1 MMKISKTL
9 ISTLQQLMD
18 GGPVAASTLRK
29 DIAETLLAEGLLT
42 VQTHGSRRA
51 FRAIDAIVLKNFLQT
66 RYEELRT
73 LGDNYLDSY
82 TTRFEQAAETGNS
95 KLVMVRSC
103 PGFPVNSYEPITCSL
118 SGNEIVVNPPEGG
131 FVFIDNWQQFTI
143 PNDVVVVGIENMENF
158 RMIRHQRKL
167 FESVLGDTPL
177 LFVSRYPQ
185 SKDLRKWLQGI
196 TNRYV
201 HFGDFD
207 LAGINIF
214 LTEFQQFLGARSSF
228 FIPSDIEKRLQIG
241 SQDRYNNQLSRFRDL
256 KCDENRIQAIID
268 LINKYHKCYDQ
279 EGYIM
284 KQIEVV
290 AAVILHEGR
299 IFATQRGYGEWK
311 DWWEFPGGKMES
323 GETPEEALKR
333 EIREE
338 LATDIGVDDLIET
351 IEWDYPKFH
360 LTMHCYWC
368 HVEKGSLSLQ
378 EHEAAKW
385 LGKDELLSVKWLPA
399 DIQLIDKIRDRLSE

>member
-51 FRAIDAIVLKNFLQT
+51 FRAIDAIALKNFLQT
-66 RYEELRT
+66 HYEVFRT

-103 PGFPVNSYEPITCSL
+103 PGFPVNSYESITCSL

-311 DWWEFPGGKMES
+311 DWWEFPGGKMEA

-338 LATDIGVDDLIET
+338 LSTEISVDEFLCTVDY
-351 IEWDYPKFH
+351 DYPQFH
-360 LTMHCYWC
+360 LTMHCYLC
-368 HVEKGSLSLQ
+368 SLMTDSLHLN

-385 LGKDELLSVKWLPA
+385 LAKDELDSVKWLPA
-399 DIQLIDKIRDRLSE
+399 DVKVVKTLMNKTL